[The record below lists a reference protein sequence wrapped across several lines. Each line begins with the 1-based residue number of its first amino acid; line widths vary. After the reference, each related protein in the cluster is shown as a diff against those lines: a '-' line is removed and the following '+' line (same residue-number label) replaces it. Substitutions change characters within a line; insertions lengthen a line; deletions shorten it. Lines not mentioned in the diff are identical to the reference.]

1 MARRYRANTER
12 RIAQLRR
19 EGRGQGSGET
29 YLPQIRVSD
38 FSSSGRVHRRPS
50 SKFERVVHL
59 LSDIEEDTFLPFDGA
74 ALVADVREQFPL
86 PRDETYELALAHGL
100 RHPKIGGVLVVMTT
114 DMVVDFVDGRRVA
127 VSVKPAGE
135 LSNRN
140 TIAKL
145 EIERLYWERMGVAWH
160 LVTEREIEEGSR
172 INNQQLVE
180 WRFLDGCEDGEEHW
194 DARAAALLG
203 PLAKVL
209 RSAGRPRV
217 IDAIKRVEASN
228 GWQPGDGL
236 SALRRLLALGMVRL
250 TADRRFDP
258 FGPVDQLEI
267 VVAS

>member
-1 MARRYRANTER
+1 MGKQRYGLTED
-12 RIAQLRR
+12 RIKRWSR
-19 EGRGQGSGET
+19 EGRGGGTGAE
-29 YLPQIRVSD
+29 YLPQIRISD
-38 FSSSGRVHRRPS
+38 LSSSGRVHRRPS

-74 ALVADVREQFPL
+74 AQVIDVREQFPL
-86 PRDETYELALAHGL
+86 PRDETLELALTHGL
-100 RHPKIGGVLVVMTT
+100 RHPRADGVLVVMTT
-114 DMVVDFVDGRRVA
+114 DMLVDFIDGRQVA

-209 RSAGRPRV
+209 RGAGRPRV
-217 IDAIKRVEASN
+217 IDAIKRVEARN
-228 GWQPGDGL
+228 GWKPGDGL